1 MTSTRGALLLSL
13 LCALGGCDHQN
24 EPPATPA
31 GATPASP
38 ADASPADASP
48 AEGMPSEAP
57 PVETTPT
64 KPEKD
69 SNDGSG
75 SSSPIPGGSNELKA
89 PARG

>member
-1 MTSTRGALLLSL
+1 MTSARGALGLSL
-13 LCALGGCDHQN
+13 LCALSACDHQN

-31 GATPASP
+31 ATTTASP
-38 ADASPADASP
+38 GDGVAPDVP
-48 AEGMPSEAP
+48 P
-57 PVETTPT
+57 PVEPAPT

>member
-1 MTSTRGALLLSL
+1 MTSARAALGLSV
-13 LCALGGCDHQN
+13 LCALAACDHQN

-31 GATPASP
+31 AAATTAPS
-38 ADASPADASP
+38 DAAAPP
-48 AEGMPSEAP
+48 EATP
-57 PVETTPT
+57 PVEPAPT

-89 PARG
+89 PVRG

>member
-1 MTSTRGALLLSL
+1 MRSASALGLSV
-13 LCALGGCDHQN
+13 LCALAGCDHQN

-31 GATPASP
+31 TPATV
-38 ADASPADASP
+38 ADD
-48 AEGMPSEAP
+48 GVAP
-57 PVETTPT
+57 PATAPSGEPPPS

-75 SSSPIPGGSNELKA
+75 SSSPIPGGSNEIKA

>member
-1 MTSTRGALLLSL
+1 MTSPRAALGLSV
-13 LCALGGCDHQN
+13 LCALAACDHQN

-31 GATPASP
+31 AAATAPTDTAAPPEATP
-38 ADASPADASP
+38 P
-48 AEGMPSEAP
+48 AEPAPS
-57 PVETTPT
+57 

>member
-1 MTSTRGALLLSL
+1 MTSARGAWGLSL
-13 LCALGGCDHQN
+13 LCALAACDHQN

-31 GATPASP
+31 AAATITPAEAAP
-38 ADASPADASP
+38 PEAP
-48 AEGMPSEAP
+48 PSEQAP
-57 PVETTPT
+57 PVEPAPT

>member
-1 MTSTRGALLLSL
+1 MMSASRALGLSV
-13 LCALGGCDHQN
+13 LCALAACDHQN

-31 GATPASP
+31 PPAAAP
-38 ADASPADASP
+38 TDVA
-48 AEGMPSEAP
+48 AP
-57 PVETTPT
+57 PATAPPPETTPT

-89 PARG
+89 PAHG